1 MLARHARYGNV
12 EFVVDT
18 SICGNCGEN
27 IVTHKHRKGCEMDK
41 VMTNVLLDKT
51 SSWTD
56 VMIKYVCEPIKEM
69 EVEGVPV

>member
-18 SICGNCGEN
+18 NICGNCGEN
-27 IVTHKHRKGCEMDK
+27 IVTHSHRDGCEMDK
-41 VMTNVLLDKT
+41 AMTDILLDRK

-56 VMIKYVCEPIKEM
+56 VMIKHECEPIKEM
-69 EVEGVPV
+69 EVKGVPV